1 MGTDGSYSCGEY
13 NIRNK
18 SGESLGCTPASLDHT
33 PEMSRTLSTVLKK
46 KKKDKKLKT
55 VFHRSY
61 VLLKTS
67 CLALLHSLEAKPHC
81 PMERGNE

>member
-1 MGTDGSYSCGEY
+1 MGTDGSYPCEY

-46 KKKDKKLKT
+46 KKRQEIEDSLSPKLCFIEDFVFGLIAFFGGKT
-55 VFHRSY
+55 PLSY
-61 VLLKTS
+61 G
-67 CLALLHSLEAKPHC
+67 
-81 PMERGNE
+81 ERK